1 MPAIRRVVDLT
12 RCSNKEREYIDQRRG
27 QQKNSDAQSQL
38 APPPMARSPTGGVI
52 ICEGQVMVLDKLGA
66 HRTDRVRELIE
77 GRGADLLVLALLL
90 A

>member
-1 MPAIRRVVDLT
+1 
-12 RCSNKEREYIDQRRG
+12 
-27 QQKNSDAQSQL
+27 
-38 APPPMARSPTGGVI
+38 
-52 ICEGQVMVLDKLGA
+52 MVLDKLGA